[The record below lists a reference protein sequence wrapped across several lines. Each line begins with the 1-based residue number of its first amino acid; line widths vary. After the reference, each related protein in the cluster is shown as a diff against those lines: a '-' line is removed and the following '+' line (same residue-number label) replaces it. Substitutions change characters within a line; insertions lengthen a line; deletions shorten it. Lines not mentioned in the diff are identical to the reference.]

1 MSPEKAASASVGLS
15 VLGDPAI
22 LARPKL
28 AMFCSVKCP
37 GRLILG
43 AYDFAQA
50 LRQGSWAVV
59 GGFHSPM
66 EKEWLRVLLRGPEAL
81 VLCVARPLEGIRVA
95 AEWRAPM
102 EEGRLAIVSSVSGE
116 KRRLTA
122 EGAQDRNRFSA
133 ALADACFVA
142 HAAPGGK
149 TEALCREVMGWG
161 KPLYTL
167 DDPANANLLEM
178 GAKVAGPRRLPELAA
193 TPLDGSAE

>member
-1 MSPEKAASASVGLS
+1 MPRIFDDIERSLQTLSSGLGTEPPPAD
-15 VLGDPAI
+15 VPMLGDPAI

-66 EKEWLRVLLRGPEAL
+66 EKEWLGVLLRGPEAL

-95 AEWRAPM
+95 ADWRTPM
-102 EEGRLAIVSSVSGE
+102 EEGRLAIVSSASGE

-133 ALADACFVA
+133 ALWR
-142 HAAPGGK
+142 
-149 TEALCREVMGWG
+149 T
-161 KPLYTL
+161 
-167 DDPANANLLEM
+167 PASLPTRPPA
-178 GAKVAGPRRLPELAA
+178 VRRRRSAGR
-193 TPLDGSAE
+193 